1 MDVQDALQNLRI
13 ASLTKLTREL
23 QQSRTPD
30 QTLRTLQRG
39 FAEAY
44 GFVASVLLSTR
55 GLSRGQYR
63 VVQTRLDRAHLN
75 DLPSQS
81 PDEPGPVQSG
91 GIVAAIIDCPE
102 PQLADHGEPGL
113 GNRSTPHRRS
123 SPWQPSAPRRPF
135 VWPSLMTRIQTRAA
149 SFGRRLEP

>member
-55 GLSRGQYR
+55 GLSRGQ
-63 VVQTRLDRAHLN
+63 
-75 DLPSQS
+75 
-81 PDEPGPVQSG
+81 
-91 GIVAAIIDCPE
+91 
-102 PQLADHGEPGL
+102 
-113 GNRSTPHRRS
+113 
-123 SPWQPSAPRRPF
+123 
-135 VWPSLMTRIQTRAA
+135 
-149 SFGRRLEP
+149 